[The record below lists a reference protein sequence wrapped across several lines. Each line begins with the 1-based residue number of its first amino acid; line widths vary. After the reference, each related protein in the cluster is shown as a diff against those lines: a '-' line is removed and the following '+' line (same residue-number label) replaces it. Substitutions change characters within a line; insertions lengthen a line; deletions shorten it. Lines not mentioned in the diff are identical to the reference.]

1 MTDLY
6 LKLVGFTYD
15 LVKKTPLIITAA
27 PIFGG
32 G

>member
-1 MTDLY
+1 MSDLS
-6 LKLVGFTYD
+6 LKLAGFTDD
-15 LVKKTPLIITAA
+15 LVKKMPLIITAA